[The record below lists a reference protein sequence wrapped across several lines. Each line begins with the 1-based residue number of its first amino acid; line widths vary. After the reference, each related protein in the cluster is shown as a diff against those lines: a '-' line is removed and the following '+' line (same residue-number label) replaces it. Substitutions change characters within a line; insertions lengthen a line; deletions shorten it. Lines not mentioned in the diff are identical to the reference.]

1 MSDGFE
7 TREFVAGFLAEAHEH
22 LASANA
28 NLLAMDEAAR
38 RDVPHPRAVR
48 ELFRSLHT
56 LKGLSAMIGAE
67 PIVDVAHEMEALLRS
82 ADQAGGRLAPDA
94 VDVLLQGV
102 KAIEARVANL
112 ARGERVADAPE
123 PLVHALAS
131 LQRPR
136 GAAPAGEL
144 SLPNEILAKLAPAD
158 REELL
163 RGVAAGRRARRV
175 DFVPS
180 PERAAQGLSI
190 TTVRERVGAVGDI
203 VKVLPRA
210 AAPGEVAPAGL
221 AFVLLV
227 LTDADDVRLAEAA
240 AADVA
245 SVREI
250 AAAPAAPAVHDP
262 IEDEPSEEAGVQPRR
277 FVRVDVRRLDDALE
291 RLSTLVVTRSRLQL
305 AAAALARSGA
315 DVRELTAVLGENARQ
330 LRDLRAAIMSARMVA
345 VSELLERAPL
355 IVRGLSQSTGKPVKL
370 TVDAGQAELDK
381 AVGERIFPAIVHLLR
396 NAVDHAIEPPDERR
410 RAGKPEEGR
419 IRVSCRERSDTQ
431 LELVVEDDGRGIDRE
446 AVARRAGVPVPRS
459 DAELLDLIA
468 RPGLSTVEQATR
480 TSGRGVGMDVVKRVT
495 VAELGGELLLETHPG
510 AGTRFTLRVPL
521 SVSIVDAFTFACG
534 DEVFVV
540 PVTAVE
546 DLVEIER
553 ADVVETPDPAHRGA
567 DVRLLRRRGETLPLV
582 RLDRLLGVTAAATAR
597 PKAIVVRRDG
607 DGWALQVD
615 RLIGQQEIVVRP
627 LADPLVQVAG
637 VAGTTDLGDGRPT
650 LVLDLAALT
659 RAAGAPRREVA

>member
-1 MSDGFE
+1 
-7 TREFVAGFLAEAHEH
+7 
-22 LASANA
+22 
-28 NLLAMDEAAR
+28 
-38 RDVPHPRAVR
+38 
-48 ELFRSLHT
+48 
-56 LKGLSAMIGAE
+56 
-67 PIVDVAHEMEALLRS
+67 
-82 ADQAGGRLAPDA
+82 
-94 VDVLLQGV
+94 
-102 KAIEARVANL
+102 
-112 ARGERVADAPE
+112 
-123 PLVHALAS
+123 
-131 LQRPR
+131 
-136 GAAPAGEL
+136 
-144 SLPNEILAKLAPAD
+144 
-158 REELL
+158 
-163 RGVAAGRRARRV
+163 
-175 DFVPS
+175 
-180 PERAAQGLSI
+180 
-190 TTVRERVGAVGDI
+190 
-203 VKVLPRA
+203 
-210 AAPGEVAPAGL
+210 
-221 AFVLLV
+221 
-227 LTDADDVRLAEAA
+227 
-240 AADVA
+240 
-245 SVREI
+245 
-250 AAAPAAPAVHDP
+250 
-262 IEDEPSEEAGVQPRR
+262 
-277 FVRVDVRRLDDALE
+277 
-291 RLSTLVVTRSRLQL
+291 
-305 AAAALARSGA
+305 
-315 DVRELTAVLGENARQ
+315 
-330 LRDLRAAIMSARMVA
+330 

-446 AVARRAGVPVPRS
+446 AVAHRAGVPVPRS

-495 VAELGGELLLETHPG
+495 VTELGGELLLETHPG

-553 ADVVETPDPAHRGA
+553 ANVVETPDPAHRGA